1 MYSEICFHFH
11 IDTRIETFSSRRQRI
26 LFSYFVHN
34 FNFVALLSENVCF
47 LFIHLEKTVVSLVV
61 QDMIRVGVHEYWKN
75 TFYIFM
81 EENLIYNTSTL
92 LFQSSVYLFFS
103 LHLIVD

>member
-1 MYSEICFHFH
+1 MFAS
-11 IDTRIETFSSRRQRI
+11 
-26 LFSYFVHN
+26 
-34 FNFVALLSENVCF
+34 

-61 QDMIRVGVHEYWKN
+61 RDMIRVGVHEYWKN
-75 TFYIFM
+75 TFSIFM

-103 LHLIVD
+103 LHLIID